1 MEFKQWVI
9 CFFATVL
16 LASFSS
22 SVIGQNTSSSKEDQG
37 SLENK
42 AKKNKKQIDCRKIRT
57 TRSRIKRTIC
67 LTELEWQ
74 RIEESSQLLSR
85 ELYSS

>member
-1 MEFKQWVI
+1 MKIRQWIV
-9 CFFATVL
+9 CFLVTVFL
-16 LASFSS
+16 TVFSS
-22 SVIGQNTSSSKEDQG
+22 VVIGQNGSSQNVEQG

-42 AKKNKKQIDCRKIRT
+42 AKKNKKQIDCRRIRT

>member
-1 MEFKQWVI
+1 MKIRQLIV
-9 CFFATVL
+9 CSLVTVFL
-16 LASFSS
+16 TVFSS
-22 SVIGQNTSSSKEDQG
+22 VVIGQNGPSQNVEEG

-42 AKKNKKQIDCRKIRT
+42 AKKNKKQMDCRRIRT

>member
-1 MEFKQWVI
+1 MKFKQWVI
-9 CFFATVL
+9 CFLVTVL
-16 LASFSS
+16 LNSFSS
-22 SVIGQNTSSSKEDQG
+22 VVLGQDGATSKAEQG
-37 SLENK
+37 SLENE

>member
-1 MEFKQWVI
+1 MKFKQWVI
-9 CFFATVL
+9 CFLVIVL

-22 SVIGQNTSSSKEDQG
+22 VVIGQNASSSKEDQG

-42 AKKNKKQIDCRKIRT
+42 AKKNKKQIDCRRIRT

>member
-1 MEFKQWVI
+1 MKFKQWVI
-9 CFFATVL
+9 YFLVTVL

-22 SVIGQNTSSSKEDQG
+22 AVIGQNASSSREDQG

-42 AKKNKKQIDCRKIRT
+42 AKKNKKQIDCRRIRT

>member
-1 MEFKQWVI
+1 MKIRQWIV
-9 CFFATVL
+9 CSLVTVFL
-16 LASFSS
+16 TVFSS
-22 SVIGQNTSSSKEDQG
+22 AGIAQNGSSQNVEQG

-42 AKKNKKQIDCRKIRT
+42 AKKNKKQIDCRRIRT

>member
-1 MEFKQWVI
+1 MKIRQWIV
-9 CFFATVL
+9 CSLVTVFL
-16 LASFSS
+16 TVFSS
-22 SVIGQNTSSSKEDQG
+22 VVIGQNGSSQNVEQG

-42 AKKNKKQIDCRKIRT
+42 AKKNKKQIDCRRIRT

>member
-1 MEFKQWVI
+1 MKIRQWVV
-9 CFFATVL
+9 CSLVTVFL
-16 LASFSS
+16 TVFSS
-22 SVIGQNTSSSKEDQG
+22 VVIGQNGSSQNVEQG

-42 AKKNKKQIDCRKIRT
+42 AKKNKKQIDCRRIRT

>member
-1 MEFKQWVI
+1 MKFKQWVI
-9 CFFATVL
+9 CFLVTVF

-22 SVIGQNTSSSKEDQG
+22 VVIGQNASNSKEDQG

-42 AKKNKKQIDCRKIRT
+42 AKKNKKQIDCRRIRT

>member
-1 MEFKQWVI
+1 MKFKQWVI
-9 CFFATVL
+9 CFLVTVL
-16 LASFSS
+16 LASFSIA
-22 SVIGQNTSSSKEDQG
+22 VIGQNASSSKEDKG

-42 AKKNKKQIDCRKIRT
+42 AKKNKKQIDCRRIRT

>member
-1 MEFKQWVI
+1 MKIRQWIV
-9 CFFATVL
+9 CSLVTVFL
-16 LASFSS
+16 TVFSS
-22 SVIGQNTSSSKEDQG
+22 VVIGQNGQSQNVEEG

-42 AKKNKKQIDCRKIRT
+42 AKKNKKQIDCRRIRT

>member
-1 MEFKQWVI
+1 MKIRQWVV
-9 CFFATVL
+9 CSLVTVFL
-16 LASFSS
+16 TVFSS
-22 SVIGQNTSSSKEDQG
+22 VVIGQNGSSQNVEQG
-37 SLENK
+37 SLENE
-42 AKKNKKQIDCRKIRT
+42 AEKNKKQIDCRRIRT

>member
-1 MEFKQWVI
+1 MKFKQWVI
-9 CFFATVL
+9 RFLVTVL

-22 SVIGQNTSSSKEDQG
+22 VVIGQKASSSREDQV

-42 AKKNKKQIDCRKIRT
+42 AKKNKKQIDCRRIRT

>member
-1 MEFKQWVI
+1 MKIRQWIV
-9 CFFATVL
+9 CSLVTVFL
-16 LASFSS
+16 TVFSS
-22 SVIGQNTSSSKEDQG
+22 VVVGQNGSSQNVEQG

-42 AKKNKKQIDCRKIRT
+42 AKKNKKQIDCRRIRT

>member
-9 CFFATVL
+9 CFFVTVL
-16 LASFSS
+16 LASFSR

-37 SLENK
+37 YLEKK
-42 AKKNKKQIDCRKIRT
+42 AKKNKKQIECRKIRT
-57 TRSRIKRTIC
+57 TRRRIKRTIC

-74 RIEESSQLLSR
+74 RIEENSQLLSR

>member
-1 MEFKQWVI
+1 MTFKQWVI
-9 CFFATVL
+9 SFLVTIL

-22 SVIGQNTSSSKEDQG
+22 MAIGQDGSSPKAEQG

-42 AKKNKKQIDCRKIRT
+42 AKINKKQIDCRRIRT

>member
-1 MEFKQWVI
+1 MKIRQWTV
-9 CFFATVL
+9 CFLVTVFLTVL
-16 LASFSS
+16 S
-22 SVIGQNTSSSKEDQG
+22 SVVVGQNGSSQNLEQG

-42 AKKNKKQIDCRKIRT
+42 AKKKKKQIDCRRIRT

>member
-1 MEFKQWVI
+1 MKFKQWVI
-9 CFFATVL
+9 WFLVTVL

-22 SVIGQNTSSSKEDQG
+22 AVIGQNASSSREDQG

-42 AKKNKKQIDCRKIRT
+42 AKKNKKQIDCRRIRT

>member
-1 MEFKQWVI
+1 MKFKQWVI
-9 CFFATVL
+9 CLLVTVL

-22 SVIGQNTSSSKEDQG
+22 VAIGQDGSIPKAEQG

-42 AKKNKKQIDCRKIRT
+42 AKKNKKQIDCRRIRT

>member
-1 MEFKQWVI
+1 MKIRHWIV
-9 CFFATVL
+9 CFLVTVFL
-16 LASFSS
+16 TVFSS
-22 SVIGQNTSSSKEDQG
+22 VVIGQNGSSQKVEQG

-42 AKKNKKQIDCRKIRT
+42 AKKNKKQIDCRRIRT

>member
-1 MEFKQWVI
+1 MKFKQWVI
-9 CFFATVL
+9 CFLVTVL

-22 SVIGQNTSSSKEDQG
+22 VVIGQNASTPKAEQG

-42 AKKNKKQIDCRKIRT
+42 AKKNKKQIDCRRIRT

>member
-1 MEFKQWVI
+1 MKFKQWVI
-9 CFFATVL
+9 GFLVTVL

-22 SVIGQNTSSSKEDQG
+22 AVIGQNASSSKEDQG

-42 AKKNKKQIDCRKIRT
+42 AKKSKKHIDCRRIRT

>member
-1 MEFKQWVI
+1 MITSTATSLCQTIRNIPVI
-9 CFFATVL
+9 RNKKMVP
-16 LASFSS
+16 
-22 SVIGQNTSSSKEDQG
+22 ISSKEDKG

>member
-1 MEFKQWVI
+1 LKFKQWVI
-9 CFFATVL
+9 CFLVIVL

-22 SVIGQNTSSSKEDQG
+22 VVIGQNASSSKEDQG

-42 AKKNKKQIDCRKIRT
+42 AKKNKKQIDCRRIRT

>member
-1 MEFKQWVI
+1 MKIRQWIV
-9 CFFATVL
+9 CSLVTVFL
-16 LASFSS
+16 TVFSS
-22 SVIGQNTSSSKEDQG
+22 VVIGQNGSSQNVEQG
-37 SLENK
+37 SLEDK
-42 AKKNKKQIDCRKIRT
+42 AKKNKKQIDCRRIRT

>member
-1 MEFKQWVI
+1 MKIRQWIV
-9 CFFATVL
+9 CSLVTVFL
-16 LASFSS
+16 TVFSS
-22 SVIGQNTSSSKEDQG
+22 VVIGQNGSSQNVEQG
-37 SLENK
+37 SHENK
-42 AKKNKKQIDCRKIRT
+42 AKKNKKQIDCRRIRT

>member
-1 MEFKQWVI
+1 MKFKQWIIYFLV
-9 CFFATVL
+9 TVL

-22 SVIGQNTSSSKEDQG
+22 VVIGQNASSSKEDQG

-42 AKKNKKQIDCRKIRT
+42 AKKNKKQIDCRRIRT

>member
-1 MEFKQWVI
+1 MKFKQWIIYFLV
-9 CFFATVL
+9 TVL

-22 SVIGQNTSSSKEDQG
+22 AVIGQNASSSKEDQG

-42 AKKNKKQIDCRKIRT
+42 AKKNKKQIDCRRIRT

>member
-1 MEFKQWVI
+1 MKFKQWVI
-9 CFFATVL
+9 CFWVTVL

-22 SVIGQNTSSSKEDQG
+22 VVIGQNASSSKKDKG

-42 AKKNKKQIDCRKIRT
+42 AKKNKKQIDCRRIRT

-67 LTELEWQ
+67 LTELEWL

>member
-1 MEFKQWVI
+1 MTFKQWVI
-9 CFFATVL
+9 SFLVTILF
-16 LASFSS
+16 ASFSS
-22 SVIGQNTSSSKEDQG
+22 MAIGQDGSSPKAEQG

-42 AKKNKKQIDCRKIRT
+42 AKKNKKQIDCRRIRT

>member
-1 MEFKQWVI
+1 MKFKQWVI
-9 CFFATVL
+9 CFLVTLL

-22 SVIGQNTSSSKEDQG
+22 VVIGQNASSSKEDQG

-42 AKKNKKQIDCRKIRT
+42 AKKNKKQTDCRRIRT

>member
-1 MEFKQWVI
+1 MKFKQWVI
-9 CFFATVL
+9 CFLVTVL
-16 LASFSS
+16 LASFSRA
-22 SVIGQNTSSSKEDQG
+22 VIGQNASSSREDQG

>member
-1 MEFKQWVI
+1 MKIRQWIV
-9 CFFATVL
+9 CSLVTVFL
-16 LASFSS
+16 TVFSS
-22 SVIGQNTSSSKEDQG
+22 VVIGQNGSSQNVEQG
-37 SLENK
+37 SLENE
-42 AKKNKKQIDCRKIRT
+42 AKKNKKQIDCRRIRT

>member
-1 MEFKQWVI
+1 MRIRQWIV
-9 CFFATVL
+9 CFLVTVFL
-16 LASFSS
+16 TVFSS
-22 SVIGQNTSSSKEDQG
+22 VVVGQNGSSQNVEQG

-42 AKKNKKQIDCRKIRT
+42 AKKNKKEIDCRRIRT

>member
-1 MEFKQWVI
+1 LKIRQWIV
-9 CFFATVL
+9 CSLVTVFL
-16 LASFSS
+16 TVFSS
-22 SVIGQNTSSSKEDQG
+22 VVIGQNGSSQKVEQG

-42 AKKNKKQIDCRKIRT
+42 AKKNKKQIDCRRIRT

>member
-1 MEFKQWVI
+1 MKFKQWVI
-9 CFFATVL
+9 CFLVTVL

-22 SVIGQNTSSSKEDQG
+22 AVIGQNASSSREDQR

-42 AKKNKKQIDCRKIRT
+42 AKKDKKQIDCRKIRT

>member
-1 MEFKQWVI
+1 MKFKQWVI
-9 CFFATVL
+9 CFLVTVL
-16 LASFSS
+16 LASLSS
-22 SVIGQNTSSSKEDQG
+22 VVIGQNASSSKEDQG

-42 AKKNKKQIDCRKIRT
+42 AEKNKKQIDCRRIRT

>member
-1 MEFKQWVI
+1 MKIRQWVV
-9 CFFATVL
+9 CSLVTVFL
-16 LASFSS
+16 TVFSS
-22 SVIGQNTSSSKEDQG
+22 VVVGQNGSSQNVEQG

-42 AKKNKKQIDCRKIRT
+42 AKKNKKQIDCRRIRT